1 MISPLFTRLLVGGIA
16 AATLSLA
23 SVGFQVRE
31 TEKAVQ
37 LRLGRPVR
45 VLDKAGLYFKA
56 PWPIDSVQRVDA
68 RLDFYEIRISEA
80 LTRDKRNVI
89 VPVYLAWRV
98 GDPLKFIQALGT
110 VENARAK
117 FDALVTS
124 ARNSVLGGYD
134 FQNLVSAEEG
144 GLKLNE
150 MEQKITGI
158 VREQVG
164 NTFGVEVEQIGVK
177 RLSLPEANTQY
188 VFRRMRA
195 ERAQFAA
202 RYRAEGKQEAD
213 AIRAK
218 TDAEKIV
225 TLAEARKYAE
235 ETRGKAEAEAARI
248 YAEAHGK
255 DPELYS
261 FLRELQVLRQVA
273 GQNTTLVL
281 DTNSEPFR
289 LLKSPAARKAVPPVD
304 PATMVPVTQAS
315 R

>member
-1 MISPLFTRLLVGGIA
+1 MNSPLVTRLLVGGIA
-16 AATLSLA
+16 AATLALTT
-23 SVGFQVRE
+23 VGFQVRE
-31 TEKAVQ
+31 TEKAVH
-37 LRLGRPVR
+37 LRMGRPVR
-45 VLDKAGLYFKA
+45 VLDEAGLYFKA
-56 PWPIDSVQRVDA
+56 PWPIDSVQRIDA
-68 RLDFYEIRISEA
+68 RLDFFEIRISEA

-124 ARNSVLGGYD
+124 ARNSVLGSYD

-144 GLKLNE
+144 KLKLHE
-150 MEQKITGI
+150 MEQKITAI
-158 VREQVG
+158 VRQQVEES
-164 NTFGVEVEQIGVK
+164 FGVAVEQIGVK

-213 AIRAK
+213 ALRAK

-261 FLRELQVLRQVA
+261 FLRELQVLRQVT

-289 LLKSPAARKAVPPVD
+289 LLKTQH
-304 PATMVPVTQAS
+304 PATPTPVTQAS

>member
-1 MISPLFTRLLVGGIA
+1 MNSPIFTRLLVGGIA
-16 AATLSLA
+16 AITLALATI
-23 SVGFQVRE
+23 GFQVRE

-56 PWPIDSVQRVDA
+56 PWPIDSVQRIDA
-68 RLDFYEIRISEA
+68 RLDFYEIRVSEA

-144 GLKLNE
+144 KLKLDE
-150 MEQKITGI
+150 MEQKITET
-158 VREQVG
+158 VRGQAEE
-164 NTFGVEVEQIGVK
+164 TFGVAMEQIGVK
-177 RLSLPEANTQY
+177 RLSLPESNTQY

-255 DPELYS
+255 DPGLYS

-289 LLKSPAARKAVPPVD
+289 LLKTPPAAR
-304 PATMVPVTQAS
+304 PAPVTQAS